1 MPQVGNGDAV
11 MLDQQSRVATS
22 DYDMN
27 FKGRKTVLTK
37 AASGSLEN
45 TRMEQTTTIEE
56 PSSNKKLRS
65 CLKVSR

>member
-45 TRMEQTTTIEE
+45 TRMEQTTTI
-56 PSSNKKLRS
+56 
-65 CLKVSR
+65 